1 MDQVDFFIH
10 GYVLL
15 NNHPI
20 QILITR
26 TFLDFD
32 TASGGFFLVPF
43 CNDPNANIQGDIML
57 INNRAVM
64 TRPNEGI
71 MFPYVTI

>member
-1 MDQVDFFIH
+1 MDQVDFYTH

-26 TFLDFD
+26 TFIDLN
-32 TASGGFFLVPF
+32 TASGGYLLIPF
-43 CNDPNANIQGDIML
+43 CNDPNANI
-57 INNRAVM
+57 
-64 TRPNEGI
+64 
-71 MFPYVTI
+71 